1 MTTNYVE
8 RAHMY
13 GRDVFS
19 WISYHGLLEVQFTSP
34 DRLTKSLSRRER
46 IHIGE
51 RVGMKMAFF
60 SVHHF
65 LSKCVASKNSIFNV
79 LVKKYIYPALCDFP
93 SQRFENFEKNIP

>member
-1 MTTNYVE
+1 MLN
-8 RAHMY
+8 
-13 GRDVFS
+13 GRTFMGVMCSLGSHIMVS
-19 WISYHGLLEVQFTSP
+19 WKYSFTSP

-93 SQRFENFEKNIP
+93 SQRFENNFEKNIP